1 MGVKKMN
8 GSLPT
13 IIMFVAL
20 IGLMYFMMIRP
31 QKKQQQKRQ
40 EMLGNLKKGDAVITI
55 GRLHGVVDSINN
67 AEHTVTLDC
76 DGIFLTFEQS
86 AIASVTPSENN
97 GSAVAEEKTQTTV
110 AKDTEETSKE
120 DVSEDEE
127 KKS

>member
-1 MGVKKMN
+1 MN

-40 EMLGNLKKGDAVITI
+40 EMMSNLKKGDAVITI
-55 GRLHGVVDSINN
+55 GRLHGVIDSINN
-67 AEHTVTLDC
+67 ADHTVTLDC

-86 AIASVTPSENN
+86 AIASVIPAKTN
-97 GSAVAEEKTQTTV
+97 GGETVEKSAQTTDVQSTEKAAEEN
-110 AKDTEETSKE
+110 A
-120 DVSEDEE
+120 SEDEK

>member
-1 MGVKKMN
+1 MN